1 MLSTRRLRA
10 QEGMTLIELL
20 VVVLII
26 AILAAIALP
35 AFLSQQAKAHD
46 GDAKSNARST
56 VSAMEACYTE
66 VDKYDPCPDPA
77 FGIPVGT
84 AAGEVEIT
92 PAGDLYTVVAFSD
105 TGNTFTITKN
115 PDATVTRTCDISAGT
130 DKGGCVG
137 NTW

>member
-20 VVVLII
+20 VVILII

-56 VSAMEACYTE
+56 VSAMETCYTE
-66 VDKYDPCPDPA
+66 VDKYDPCPDPD
-77 FGIPVGT
+77 FGIPIGN
-84 AAGEVEIT
+84 ADGQVEIT
-92 PAGDLYTVVAFSD
+92 PAGDVYTIVAHSR
-105 TGNTFTITKN
+105 TGNTFTVVKN
-115 PDATVTRTCDISAGT
+115 PDTTVTRSCDISAGT

>member
-56 VSAMEACYTE
+56 VSAMETCYTE
-66 VDKYDPCPDPA
+66 VDKYDPCPDPD
-77 FGIPVGT
+77 FGIPIGN
-84 AAGEVEIT
+84 GDGQVEIT
-92 PAGDLYTVVAFSD
+92 PAGDVYTIVAHSE
-105 TGNTFTITKN
+105 TGNTFTVVKN
-115 PDATVTRTCDISAGT
+115 LDTTVTRSCDI
-130 DKGGCVG
+130 
-137 NTW
+137 

>member
-1 MLSTRRLRA
+1 MLSKRRLRA

-20 VVVLII
+20 VVILII

-56 VSAMEACYTE
+56 VSAMETCYTE
-66 VDKYDPCPDPA
+66 VDKYDPCPDPD
-77 FGIPVGT
+77 FGIAMGT
-84 AAGEVEIT
+84 NKGEVQVT
-92 PAGDLYTVVAFSD
+92 PAGDVYTIVAYSE
-105 TGNTFTITKN
+105 TGNTFTVTKN
-115 PDATVTRTCDISAGT
+115 PDTTVTRTCDISAGT

-137 NTW
+137 ATW